1 MGGLLW
7 GCLSAAL
14 ASPTG
19 GGGVGG
25 GLRQRE
31 QEDPFSNKPQLQ
43 SAPEQPASKGGLSA
57 RRREKKVNVFE
68 RTRLKTDPVLSP
80 T

>member
-14 ASPTG
+14 ASPTAG
-19 GGGVGG
+19 GGMVGG
-25 GLRQRE
+25 CFRQRE

-43 SAPEQPASKGGLSA
+43 SVPEQPASKGPFLLRGG
-57 RRREKKVNVFE
+57 KKVNVF
-68 RTRLKTDPVLSP
+68 
-80 T
+80 